1 MVAARRT
8 KVASIC
14 TCGYRE
20 EQQRIQPAANGIV
33 QKTKQLEQLKKGMRA
48 SGVNTEVVG
57 RKMRGVRDWP
67 GRRCNGRKR
76 KALDKVVS
84 FSDKIIEYFLSSRRA
99 GEYVLLVVKAGF
111 EDVDELDSQQ
121 LMKCSAGR

>member
-20 EQQRIQPAANGIV
+20 EQQRIQPAADGIV
-33 QKTKQLEQLKKGMRA
+33 QKTKQLEQWKKGMRA
-48 SGVNTEVVG
+48 NTEVVG

-76 KALDKVVS
+76 KALNKVVS

-111 EDVDELDSQQ
+111 EDVDELDSHQ
-121 LMKCSAGR
+121 LMECSAGR